1 MKGNFM
7 KKTILLPLLMVGLLS
22 LTGCGEGYGDFALV
36 EDSQDAQSTF
46 EDVKTKNTQI
56 DTMSGFEVAADIN
69 GSVTTDTSEELAI
82 ATKATTRIG
91 SEDTRFVSDTII
103 ESDYGSLSTYIRY
116 DAEKNAYFDYI
127 KLDFSY
133 DNAGTTI
140 SSKKNM
146 LVEDDSYDPSV
157 NYDDS
162 KIATIILNQ
171 YGDSLHALASLDYS
185 EDVNV
190 YTSSNGY
197 YKFETTEQ
205 GNLQTIIFDEN
216 GYPVE
221 LDINQDKIAI
231 VEKLNYDVKFD
242 NVATDEYEK
251 RDLNYQMEFATTM
264 MSFISLSLGGLL
276 DIA

>member
-1 MKGNFM
+1 M

-251 RDLNYQMEFATTM
+251 RDLNYQMEFATAM